1 MSNFTRPSSSTFIST
16 SNSPIG
22 VIRSPIASP
31 LTSLSVRPIKLP
43 VGGSVSSGRISR
55 LASRVDT
62 MSIVE
67 TRSFYR
73 IPPPI
78 AVSPPGLLLNMDD
91 CASPKSFT
99 PSPTLSFMDGGEA
112 PWYRLHR
119 PTAPIPSA
127 FDFVEASSPPVANQ
141 APSTS
146 VDLNLDQENLSPPQP
161 PSASPTFF
169 QPLTAVSNILQ
180 TPVIFGERLPKWS
193 VLRRSESNPLS
204 PPQPT
209 LRSSASAELLNQIP
223 RPSPL
228 RGEEIYPH
236 HLVANSTV
244 TTVVSSRDSP
254 QTPPI
259 SIFDRRRSWFTSRAA
274 PGVTRPRVL
283 KHGPVLPLDI
293 VASRNSDLISLK
305 RSATNGRNSYE
316 ESVIKKSRIYS
327 LVPSEHSA
335 FLPVAH
341 SGCRRRNGP
350 DGPIDASSTMASPTP
365 SNCCL
370 FSINNGDSYDDDQE
384 KNSLNLLPLPPL
396 PSNSI

>member
-1 MSNFTRPSSSTFIST
+1 GI
-16 SNSPIG
+16 
-22 VIRSPIASP
+22 IRSPIASP
-31 LTSLSVRPIKLP
+31 LTSLSVRTIKLP
-43 VGGSVSSGRISR
+43 VGGSHSLSSGRISR

-91 CASPKSFT
+91 CALPKSFT

-119 PTAPIPSA
+119 PTAPIHPAS
-127 FDFVEASSPPVANQ
+127 DFVEASSPLANQ
-141 APSTS
+141 TPGTS
-146 VDLNLDQENLSPPQP
+146 VGLNLDQENLSPPQP
-161 PSASPTFF
+161 PSASPIFV
-169 QPLTAVSNILQ
+169 QPLTSVSNILQ

-209 LRSSASAELLNQIP
+209 LRSSASAELLNQIS
-223 RPSPL
+223 RSSPL
-228 RGEEIYPH
+228 RGEEGHPY

-244 TTVVSSRDSP
+244 TTTVSSRDSP

-259 SIFDRRRSWFTSRAA
+259 SVFDRRRSWFTSRAA

-293 VASRNSDLISLK
+293 VASRSSDLISLK
-305 RSATNGRNSYE
+305 RSATNGLNSYE
-316 ESVIKKSRIYS
+316 ESVIKKSRIHS
-327 LVPSEHSA
+327 LVPSERSA

-341 SGCRRRNGP
+341 SGCRRPNGP
-350 DGPIDASSTMASPTP
+350 DGLIVASSTVASPTP
-365 SNCCL
+365 SNCCS
-370 FSINNGDSYDDDQE
+370 FSMDTDNNYDDDQE
-384 KNSLNLLPLPPL
+384 KISLSLLPPPPL